1 MNTTTSNNEA
11 GTVAETALDASFLSW
26 KSVARKAMH
35 RPPVGF

>member
-1 MNTTTSNNEA
+1 MITTPSNNEA
-11 GTVAETALDASFLSW
+11 GTGAEAALDASFLSW